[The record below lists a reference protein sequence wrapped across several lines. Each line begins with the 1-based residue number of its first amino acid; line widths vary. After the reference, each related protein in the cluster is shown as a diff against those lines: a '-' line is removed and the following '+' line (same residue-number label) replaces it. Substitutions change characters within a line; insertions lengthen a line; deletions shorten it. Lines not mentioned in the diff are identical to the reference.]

1 MLGRNAQNVGAGFY
15 LTWVYMADKN
25 ADFILYSRYEGL
37 PSNASAEIDFVDTTE
52 TTSIISEMKLS
63 SSTKKRKSPSI
74 DELANQQLSSFTTKA
89 ERTLDKLMLE
99 FGDNEKK
106 VDVDMEIT
114 EKRHKIRTYIGSL
127 DEQIEKKKD
136 KIRSVK
142 KKSRKQFRMDLIPR
156 KRKL

>member
-1 MLGRNAQNVGAGFY
+1 MEETDPAEYFNGYAQNVGAGFY

-25 ADFILYSRYEGL
+25 ADFILYSKYEGL
-37 PSNASAEIDFVDTTE
+37 PSNASAEIEFVDTTE
-52 TTSIISEMKLS
+52 TTSIISEMKSS

-74 DELANQQLSSFTTKA
+74 DKLANQQLSSFTTKA

-114 EKRHKIRTYIGSL
+114 EKRHKIRT
-127 DEQIEKKKD
+127 
-136 KIRSVK
+136 
-142 KKSRKQFRMDLIPR
+142 
-156 KRKL
+156 